1 MLTFDSMSIH
11 HACVGHALNLRL
23 KKGVGTYVAGRD
35 MGPRRM
41 EGCYISTN
49 GPPRAAPAELCDAGG
64 GRAAP
69 AELCD
74 AGGGRARSASM
85 YAGAPPR
92 ADCAPPRADCAAPKA
107 ECGTRR
113 AEGEARGGV

>member
-1 MLTFDSMSIH
+1 MEGCYNST
-11 HACVGHALNLRL
+11 N
-23 KKGVGTYVAGRD
+23 
-35 MGPRRM
+35 GPRRM
-41 EGCYISTN
+41 EGCYNSTN

-64 GRAAP
+64 GRAR
-69 AELCD
+69 LV
-74 AGGGRARSASM
+74 SM

>member
-41 EGCYISTN
+41 EGCYNPTN
-49 GPPRAAPAELCDAGG
+49 GPP
-64 GRAAP
+64 RAAP